1 MPDDRCS
8 IRGRP
13 QPQPRSFDAAT
24 VQAGRLIGK
33 MSKSLA
39 DDWRMK
45 ILKARLVKG
54 TAFFLGQ
61 QNLSSLATALPRKS
75 LQPRFSCAHPQLS
88 NIEFCARPAPWDEHA
103 RGLLPFVELR
113 RSKGR
118 LIRCWRHSR
127 QGNIRNGFHSSSSVA
142 ARASAA

>member
-75 LQPRFSCAHPQLS
+75 LQWTYP
-88 NIEFCARPAPWDEHA
+88 
-103 RGLLPFVELR
+103 GLVDR
-113 RSKGR
+113 
-118 LIRCWRHSR
+118 
-127 QGNIRNGFHSSSSVA
+127 
-142 ARASAA
+142 

>member
-88 NIEFCARPAPWDEHA
+88 NIEFVRDQRLGTST
-103 RGLLPFVELR
+103 RGGCFHLLNCVGQ
-113 RSKGR
+113 KDG
-118 LIRCWRHSR
+118 
-127 QGNIRNGFHSSSSVA
+127 
-142 ARASAA
+142 